1 MWEGS
6 STCSNTTKGAVGE
19 EASMS
24 YMGKGARVLWK
35 VEHASGRYTLTQK
48 RMDYKRNGGNICG
61 L

>member
-1 MWEGS
+1 
-6 STCSNTTKGAVGE
+6 
-19 EASMS
+19 MS

-48 RMDYKRNGGNICG
+48 RMDYKRNGGNICE